1 MMAAAGIVSILIGL
15 GFGLPGIVGM
25 RHFAEHRVV
34 WTFMGFPTFGNGP
47 FERFG
52 IPTSVPLIGAFVAV
66 CTAEVIVGV
75 LLVTGQ
81 RSGLWLALGLLPFE
95 LLFWIGFALPFGPIL
110 GLIRTALVIDV
121 LVTG

>member
-1 MMAAAGIVSILIGL
+1 MMTAAGILSIFLGL
-15 GFGLPGIVGM
+15 GFGLPGIAGM
-25 RHFAEHRVV
+25 LHFAQHHAV
-34 WTFMGFPTFGNGP
+34 WTFMGFPTYGNGP

-52 IPTSVPLIGAFVAV
+52 IATSVPLLGAFVVV
-66 CTAEVIVGV
+66 CAAEGIVGL

-95 LLFWIGFALPFGPIL
+95 LVFWIGFALPFGPVL
-110 GLIRTALVIDV
+110 GLIRTALVVYV